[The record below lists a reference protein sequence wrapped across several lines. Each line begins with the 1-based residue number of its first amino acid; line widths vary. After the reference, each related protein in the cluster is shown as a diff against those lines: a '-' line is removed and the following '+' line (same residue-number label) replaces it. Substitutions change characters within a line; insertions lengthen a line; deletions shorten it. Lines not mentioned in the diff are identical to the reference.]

1 MDYVLGL
8 YMCLFLC
15 LFDVRV
21 AYTQEITA
29 DTDAGSWPI
38 KFSPFSWL
46 LWDSIHYDTKYVSN
60 VLYEVTNAH
69 HM

>member
-1 MDYVLGL
+1 MDYVLLGL
-8 YMCLFLC
+8 YVCLFLC

-46 LWDSIHYDTKYVSN
+46 LYGTRFITIRST
-60 VLYEVTNAH
+60 
-69 HM
+69 